1 MDSDEHLTFADVV
14 VNDRDNPTILQ
25 VHLKT
30 SKTDPFR
37 SGVDVFVRKTGNDLC
52 PVTAMVNYLGRRGSR
67 DGALFAYEDGRC
79 PTRENLVVRLRPRCV
94 EILQSQLQEWCCY
107 DSSGSGN

>member
-30 SKTDPFR
+30 STMDPFR
-37 SGVDVFVRKTGNDLC
+37 SGVDVFVRKIGN
-52 PVTAMVNYLGRRGSR
+52 
-67 DGALFAYEDGRC
+67 
-79 PTRENLVVRLRPRCV
+79 
-94 EILQSQLQEWCCY
+94 
-107 DSSGSGN
+107 